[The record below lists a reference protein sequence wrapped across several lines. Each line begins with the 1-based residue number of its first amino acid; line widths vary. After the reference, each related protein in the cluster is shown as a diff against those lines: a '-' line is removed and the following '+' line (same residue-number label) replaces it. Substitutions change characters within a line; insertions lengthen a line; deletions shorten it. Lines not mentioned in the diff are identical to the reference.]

1 MGSNLETWKAL
12 ERIRK
17 DGRCRSIGVSNF
29 APKHLN
35 ELLIKGNDRPVV
47 NQIELSPFLQ
57 QESISS
63 FCHKENIHLT
73 GYCPLARGRRLDDP
87 KLCLVAEQTKKTVA
101 QVMIRW
107 ALQRGQSVIPKSVRP
122 ERIQE
127 NANVFEFNLNDEQ
140 MKQYLSLFEKYFL
153 KSFTS
158 RLTDYSDPK
167 IDVLSTEVLNPKYTI
182 VKSVLLATDKK
193 PAVNIEWRVYTKNPD
208 KPLIR
213 DLIIEGL
220 SLARTQKEEF
230 ASVIETNNG
239 DVTKLFITLKEFA
252 AK

>member
-1 MGSNLETWKAL
+1 MKKNFFIIIFFVFGLTQKSFAYSSDPKQFIQEVVDEVKKVLAGTNSKEFKTKKLSEMAL
-12 ERIRK
+12 K
-17 DGRCRSIGVSNF
+17 TVD
-29 APKHLN
+29 
-35 ELLIKGNDRPVV
+35 IKGVAYYSLGNYR
-47 NQIELSPFLQ
+47 
-57 QESISS
+57 
-63 FCHKENIHLT
+63 KE
-73 GYCPLARGRRLDDP
+73 
-87 KLCLVAEQTKKTVA
+87 
-101 QVMIRW
+101 
-107 ALQRGQSVIPKSVRP
+107 
-122 ERIQE
+122 
-127 NANVFEFNLNDEQ
+127 LNDEQ
-140 MKQYLSLFEKYFL
+140 MKEYLSLFEKYFL

-167 IDVLSTEVLNPKYTI
+167 IEVLSTDVLNTKYTI
-182 VKSVLLATDKK
+182 VKSLLLATDKK

-239 DVTKLFITLKEFA
+239 DITKLFITLKEFV

>member
-1 MGSNLETWKAL
+1 MKKKFFIIIFFIFALTHKGFAYSTDPKQFIQEIVDEAKEILIESNSTDFKTEKLSEVAL
-12 ERIRK
+12 K
-17 DGRCRSIGVSNF
+17 TVD
-29 APKHLN
+29 
-35 ELLIKGNDRPVV
+35 IKGVAYYSLGSYR
-47 NQIELSPFLQ
+47 
-57 QESISS
+57 
-63 FCHKENIHLT
+63 KE
-73 GYCPLARGRRLDDP
+73 
-87 KLCLVAEQTKKTVA
+87 
-101 QVMIRW
+101 
-107 ALQRGQSVIPKSVRP
+107 
-122 ERIQE
+122 
-127 NANVFEFNLNDEQ
+127 LNDEQ
-140 MKQYLSLFEKYFL
+140 MKEYLTLFEKYFL

-167 IDVLSTEVLNPKYTI
+167 IDVLSTDVLNPKYTI

-239 DVTKLFITLKEFA
+239 DVAKLFITLKEFI